1 MPENTVKSQKT
12 GSGTAVEKPT
22 GVVGATVAEA
32 GPAPDKPRSLA
43 ADAWADLIRRP
54 LFVISAVLIVFLLVM
69 TAFPSLFSSTDPT
82 AGDLSQHF
90 LDKPE
95 LGHLFQP
102 DWFGYD
108 NQGRS
113 IYARVVYGTR
123 VSILVG
129 VGVTLLVTVFGGLI
143 GMLAGYFGGIWDT
156 LLSRITDVFF
166 GIPFILGAMVVLNAF
181 SERTVWTVI
190 GALAFLGW
198 TALARVMRGAVITA
212 KHADYVVAARALG
225 AGTGRI
231 LFKHILPN
239 AIAPVIVVAT
249 IQLGVYIVAESTLS
263 FLGLGLGTNE
273 VSWGGDI
280 DTATDHIR
288 NAPHLLFF
296 PAGMLSLTVLAFIML
311 GDAVR
316 EALDPKLR

>member
-1 MPENTVKSQKT
+1 MPETTKTAAEETVPV
-12 GSGTAVEKPT
+12 AAAP
-22 GVVGATVAEA
+22 AEA
-32 GPAPDKPRSLA
+32 ARDSGPAPGKPRSLA
-43 ADAWADLIRRP
+43 ADAWAELRRNP
-54 LFVISAVLIVFLLVM
+54 LFVISAVLIFFLLVVA
-69 TAFPSLFSSTDPT
+69 AFPSLFTSADPT
-82 AGDLSQHF
+82 AGDLSEHF
-90 LDKPE
+90 LDKPK
-95 LGHLFQP
+95 LGHFFQP

-123 VSILVG
+123 VSIIVG
-129 VGVTLLVTVFGGLI
+129 VGVTVLVTVFGGLL
-143 GMLAGYFGGIWDT
+143 GMLAGYFGGLWDT
-156 LLSRITDVFF
+156 ILSRLTDIFF
-166 GIPFILGAMVVLNAF
+166 GIPFLLGAMVVLNAF
-181 SERTVWTVI
+181 TDRTVWTVI

-198 TALARVMRGAVITA
+198 TQITRVMRGAVITA

-225 AGTGRI
+225 ASTSRI
-231 LFKHILPN
+231 LFRHILPN
-239 AIAPVIVVAT
+239 AVAPVIVVAT
-249 IQLGVYIVAESTLS
+249 IALGTYIVAESTLS
-263 FLGLGLGTNE
+263 FLGLGLGTND

>member
-1 MPENTVKSQKT
+1 MPENTLKKD
-12 GSGTAVEKPT
+12 KPT
-22 GVVGATVAEA
+22 VEEPAVAVAEA

-43 ADAWADLIRRP
+43 ADAWADLCRKP
-54 LFVISAVLIVFLLVM
+54 LFLLSGLLILFLLLVS
-69 TAFPSLFSSTDPT
+69 AFPGLFSSTDPT
-82 AGDLSQHF
+82 AGDLSKHF
-90 LDKPE
+90 LTKPE
-95 LGHLFQP
+95 LSHVFQP

-129 VGVTLLVTVFGGLI
+129 VGVTVLVTVVGGLM

-181 SERTVWTVI
+181 TERTVWTVI

-198 TALARVMRGAVITA
+198 TAIARVMRGAVITA
-212 KHADYVVAARALG
+212 RHADYVLAAKALG
-225 AGTGRI
+225 AGTSRI
-231 LFKHILPN
+231 LFRHILPN

-263 FLGLGLGTNE
+263 YLGLGLGTNE

-280 DTATDHIR
+280 DTASDHIR
-288 NAPHLLFF
+288 NAPHILFF
-296 PAGMLSLTVLAFIML
+296 PAGMLSITVLAFIML